1 MRVDFCYAFGS
12 CLRTFYG
19 GYGLFLCVTSIELGV
34 GV

>member
-1 MRVDFCYAFGS
+1 MRGDGCYAFGS

-19 GYGLFLCVTSIELGV
+19 GYRLFLCVTFFALGV